1 MGLRN
6 VPTPWS
12 EDTMNIV
19 AGVVS
24 GLLAAAYLMA
34 GILKT
39 TRSKD
44 ALKPNMPWVEDFSPR
59 TVKFIGTV
67 ELLGAIGLILPWLL
81 EIAEVLTPLAAAGLA
96 LIQLLAIPV
105 HVRRGEAAKALPIN
119 IVLLAAAVFVAVARF
134 ADL

>member
-1 MGLRN
+1 
-6 VPTPWS
+6 
-12 EDTMNIV
+12 MNI
-19 AGVVS
+19 AAWVVS

-44 ALKPNMPWVEDFSPR
+44 ALKPNMPWVADFSPR
-59 TVKFIGTV
+59 TVKFIGSV
-67 ELLGAIGLILPWLL
+67 ELLGALGLILPWLL
-81 EIAEVLTPLAAAGLA
+81 EIAEVLTPLAATGLA

-105 HVRRGEAAKALPIN
+105 HVRRGEAAQALPVN
-119 IVLLAAAVFVAVARF
+119 IALLAAAAFVAVARF